1 MDYRVNWSPEAFE
14 DINAIAEYIGRD
26 SEFYARAVISK
37 ILSIAKSLKKFPEMG
52 RIVPEIGKENIR
64 ERFVYSYRV
73 IYQIKENSI
82 LVLAVAHG
90 KRLLESI
97 DERI

>member
-37 ILSIAKSLKKFPEMG
+37 ILSIARSLKKFPKMG
-52 RIVPEIGKENIR
+52 RIVPEIGNESIR

-97 DERI
+97 DE